1 MHGKLRLT
9 SIAAAVVV
17 ACSTTSAF
25 ATNGMLM
32 EGYGPEST
40 AMGGTAMAYDNGA
53 AAMVGNP
60 ATLSLL
66 KDGASRVDVS
76 MGFLQPDVTA
86 TMPTPQGKVSA
97 DSGGDLYLMPAA
109 GWVTRKGQVS
119 YGIGVFSQGGMG
131 TEYDKTSPLQG
142 ARSEVGVG
150 AFLLPASYAVN
161 NQLSV
166 GGTLQ
171 YVWGGMDL
179 IMGMPMLVP
188 DQNGNPSA
196 GPGSFF
202 DFMPGAGNALGSAS
216 GSLVP
221 ELGGVFQSQQ
231 NPTGP
236 VNPQNKF
243 AVFDFSNDD
252 DFSGKTKGAGF
263 SARLGFVYQVSPE
276 LSIGGAYQ
284 AKTAMSDWDGK
295 GTMAIIDGAT
305 GQPATMP
312 APGGGTAALSMP
324 GKYTVKDFQ
333 FPATF
338 TLGLAYKMD
347 KWLLAA
353 DISQIDWSS
362 VMKDFKLNFTVDQNV
377 PGFGGKEVDVVM
389 KQEWD
394 DQTVV
399 KLGAAYEVNDQLTVR
414 GGLNLANNP
423 VPDKYLNP
431 LFPAIIENHVTLGAT
446 YKFNEAHSIAGSL
459 AIAPEVDQANS
470 QTQVESTHAQTNF
483 QVMYSFRY

>member
-76 MGFLQPDVTA
+76 MGFLQPDVSA
-86 TMPTPQGKVSA
+86 TVPVSPTQKQSA
-97 DSGGDLYLMPAA
+97 DSSGDLYLMPAA

-131 TEYDKTSPLQG
+131 TEYDDTSPLQG

-150 AFLLPASYAVN
+150 AFLVPASYAVN
-161 NQLSV
+161 DQLSV
-166 GGTLQ
+166 GGTLE

-179 IMGMPMLVP
+179 IMGMPLL
-188 DQNGNPSA
+188 A
-196 GPGSFF
+196 GGQPAPGTFA
-202 DFMPGAGNALGSAS
+202 DFLPQGSMPGISNSLGTAS
-216 GSLVP
+216 GSLVQGLMP
-221 ELGGVFQSQQ
+221 NLPAVMGAGAQS
-231 NPTGP
+231 
-236 VNPQNKF
+236 
-243 AVFDFSNDD
+243 AVFNFSNDD

-295 GTMAIIDGAT
+295 GTMAFVDGT
-305 GQPATMP
+305 GQPVTATGLGTLNL
-312 APGGGTAALSMP
+312 PGTF
-324 GKYTVKDFQ
+324 TVKDFQ

-353 DISQIDWSS
+353 DISQIDWSG
-362 VMKDFKLNFTVDQNV
+362 VMKDFKLNFKVDPTV
-377 PGFGGKEVDVVM
+377 PGFGGAEADIVM
-389 KQEWD
+389 KQDWD
-394 DQTVV
+394 DQTVI
-399 KLGAAYEVNDQLTVR
+399 KLGAAYELNDQVTLR

-431 LFPAIIENHVTLGAT
+431 LFPAIVENHVMMGAT
-446 YKFNEAHSIAGSL
+446 YKFNEAHSIGGSL
-459 AIAPEVDQANS
+459 VIAPEVDQTNS
-470 QTQVESTHAQTNF
+470 QTQVESTHSQTNI
-483 QVMYSFRY
+483 QVIYSFRY